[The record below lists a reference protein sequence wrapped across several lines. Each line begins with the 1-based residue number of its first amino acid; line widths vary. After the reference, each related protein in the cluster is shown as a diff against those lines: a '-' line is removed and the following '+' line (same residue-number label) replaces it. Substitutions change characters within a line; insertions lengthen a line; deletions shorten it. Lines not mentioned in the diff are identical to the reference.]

1 MARKS
6 FKQEAKR
13 QRLADRQQRQTQ
25 VNIHGF
31 DHRTALV
38 LVSGIF
44 LLHTLGLAAVFA
56 PLSGLFNNQPII
68 EQDWG
73 LHFHHLKSMEGLW
86 HQDRAFWG
94 YNPFFMAGYPSN
106 TIQDLSIKFFE
117 FVALALSAFKLP
129 PF

>member
-25 VNIHGF
+25 VNIHGL
-31 DHRTALV
+31 DHRTVLV

-44 LLHTLGLAAVFA
+44 LLHTLGLAALFV

-73 LHFHHLKSMEGLW
+73 LHFHHLNSLTAFW
-86 HQDRAFWG
+86 RQDGILWG

-106 TIQDLSIKFFE
+106 TIQDLSIKF
-117 FVALALSAFKLP
+117 L
-129 PF
+129 